1 MKKVIATPSAT
12 KAILERHALFAKKSY
27 GQNFLV
33 DSGVVEKIA
42 RHAVVSDRCVVFEIG
57 PGIGALTQWLCRYA
71 KAVVSFEIDERMREV
86 LADTMQGVENFT
98 LVMEDFLQV
107 DLAEWVARY
116 RAQGDDVVIAA
127 NLPYYIT
134 TPILF
139 KIFESKAQI
148 AAITVMMQ
156 KEVADRF
163 HAKPG
168 NKDYNALSV
177 ITQFRCS
184 VHPLMRVPRNV
195 FLPKPKVDSA
205 VLQFRFIEHAP
216 VADEER
222 FFAMVK
228 ACFAMRRKTILNNF
242 AGCCRDKGQAAT
254 LLSQAGID
262 PMTRSEQLPL
272 DAFLRLYEVYEHESG
287 SKCENQSLSGCRQEE
302 RGRLS

>member
-1 MKKVIATPSAT
+1 MKKVIATPSVT
-12 KAILERHALFAKKSY
+12 KEILERHSLFAKKSY

-42 RHAVVSDRCVVFEIG
+42 RHAVISDHCVVFEIG
-57 PGIGALTQWLCRYA
+57 PGIGALTQWLCAYA
-71 KAVVSFEIDERMREV
+71 KQVVSFEIDERMRSV
-86 LADTMQGVENFT
+86 LADTLQDADNFT

-107 DLAEWVARY
+107 DLAAWVDRY
-116 RAQGDDVVIAA
+116 RSQGYDVVIAA

-139 KIFESKAQI
+139 KIFESKAEI

-163 HAKPG
+163 HARPG
-168 NKDYNALSV
+168 SKDYNALSV

-184 VHPLMRVPRNV
+184 VHPVMKVPRNV
-195 FLPKPKVDSA
+195 FLPKPNVDSA
-205 VLQFRFIEHAP
+205 VLQYRFIEHAP
-216 VADEER
+216 LADEER

-242 AGCCRDKGQAAT
+242 TDCCEDKAQAME
-254 LLSQAGID
+254 LLTRAGID
-262 PMTRSEQLPL
+262 PSTRSEQLPL
-272 DAFLRLYEVYEHESG
+272 DAFLHLYEVYEHESG
-287 SKCENQSLSGCRQEE
+287 SKRENQSLAGCRPKTE
-302 RGRLS
+302 